1 MASIERAMPH
11 AQHWLRM
18 AANPGKRTHRHMPG
32 TGTGSKTGKASPRR
46 PKTTRAGLRVVD
58 NAVAQDTDAIAQAAL
73 PEAGPET
80 RTRARVHGSPTDQAV
95 EEIRPAAPAS
105 NAPRLA
111 NGFKIV
117 DNRAYQRKQKI
128 KRAPL
133 TVPADDEMGHKKLF
147 TRFEEAFSTRD
158 MAALRDCLSPA
169 FTWKLPNGQ
178 VVYGRDAALDEMERR
193 FAMPNG
199 PKFSGSVWRFR
210 GNTVL
215 QTYDVEYLGPD
226 GRWRQ
231 SQGFDLYEIGDGLIT
246 LKDAYWKMIP

>member
-1 MASIERAMPH
+1 MDNATSQEADDIAQVPAPEPH
-11 AQHWLRM
+11 PMTAVRSRVV
-18 AANPGKRTHRHMPG
+18 ANP
-32 TGTGSKTGKASPRR
+32 
-46 PKTTRAGLRVVD
+46 
-58 NAVAQDTDAIAQAAL
+58 IEQAA
-73 PEAGPET
+73 E
-80 RTRARVHGSPTDQAV
+80 D
-95 EEIRPAAPAS
+95 IRPTGAS
-105 NAPRLA
+105 GNAPRLA

-117 DNRAYQRKQKI
+117 ENRAYQRKQKI
-128 KRAPL
+128 ARAPL

-147 TRFEEAFSTRD
+147 TRFEEAFTTRD
-158 MAALRDCLSPA
+158 IAALRDCLSPA

-178 VVYGRDAALDEMERR
+178 VVYGRDAALNEMERR

-199 PKFSGSVWRFR
+199 PKFSASVWRFR

-215 QTYDVEYLGPD
+215 QTYDVEYCGPD

>member
-1 MASIERAMPH
+1 MSE
-11 AQHWLRM
+11 
-18 AANPGKRTHRHMPG
+18 
-32 TGTGSKTGKASPRR
+32 TGSR
-46 PKTTRAGLRVVD
+46 PGSRKLTVGKTTTSHGVRTGEKTTGLRVLNNELD
-58 NAVAQDTDAIAQAAL
+58 QSTDAIASIPVPTPPSAVPSQVVDNPAPQA
-73 PEAGPET
+73 E
-80 RTRARVHGSPTDQAV
+80 
-95 EEIRPAAPAS
+95 EEIRPARIAT

-117 DNRAYQRKQKI
+117 ENRAYQRKQKI
-128 KRAPL
+128 ACAPL

-147 TRFEEAFSTRD
+147 TKFEEAFTTRD
-158 MAALRDCLSPA
+158 MAVLRECLSPA

-199 PKFSGSVWRFR
+199 PMFSASVWRFR
-210 GNTVL
+210 GSTVL

-226 GRWRQ
+226 GAWRQ

>member
-1 MASIERAMPH
+1 MS
-11 AQHWLRM
+11 
-18 AANPGKRTHRHMPG
+18 
-32 TGTGSKTGKASPRR
+32 GTGSRSNPLKGSRAKAKNAR
-46 PKTTRAGLRVVD
+46 GVRVVD
-58 NAVAQDTDAIAQAAL
+58 NATAQTAEVIQQVQA
-73 PEAGPET
+73 PERQQLSGL
-80 RTRARVHGSPTDQAV
+80 RARVLGNPSDQKL
-95 EEIRPAAPAS
+95 EDIRATMPGS

-117 DNRAYQRKQKI
+117 ENRAYQRKQKI
-128 KRAPL
+128 ARAPL
-133 TVPADDEMGHKKLF
+133 TIPAHDEMGHKKLF

-199 PKFSGSVWRFR
+199 PKFSASVWRFR

-215 QTYDVEYLGPD
+215 QTYDVEYFGPD
-226 GRWRQ
+226 GVWRQ